1 MLIADVQRAE
11 SGAQQKLDLSIHES
25 HITCVKCGELLEVPL
40 YESDPEG
47 CMAVLERHI
56 ATHESAYPRAAR
68 SLRPAA
74 R

>member
-1 MLIADVQRAE
+1 MMMAGVQRAE

-25 HITCVKCGELLEVPL
+25 RITCAKCGELLNVPV

-47 CMAVLERHI
+47 CMAILERHL
-56 ATHESAYPRAAR
+56 AAHETAYSRESRLP
-68 SLRPAA
+68 RPAA